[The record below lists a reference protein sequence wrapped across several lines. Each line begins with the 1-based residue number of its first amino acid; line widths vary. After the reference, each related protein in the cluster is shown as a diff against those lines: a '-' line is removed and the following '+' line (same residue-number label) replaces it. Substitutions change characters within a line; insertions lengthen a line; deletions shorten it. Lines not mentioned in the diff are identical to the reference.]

1 MDGFIKMLLEQAVK
15 DGKVQ
20 VIHVGEKP
28 DEKNCEPK
36 YEVDVFAEAKKEA
49 QEIAALN
56 RILVDAHIEAGF
68 DECDAVEF
76 ALAILKAENN

>member
-28 DEKNCEPK
+28 DEKNCEPEK
-36 YEVDVFAEAKKEA
+36 EIDIFAEAKKEA
-49 QEIAALN
+49 QEIATLN
-56 RILVDAHIEAGF
+56 RILVDAHIAAGF
-68 DECDAVEF
+68 DEMDAIE
-76 ALAILKAENN
+76 LTCAIIGSNNN